1 MSKTLSSDELGY
13 GHAHPRGSRRTDRNV
28 LCARARMRRAAG
40 VCDPVRSLAQ
50 GASALSRN
58 NRSRLVRLPGDLRA
72 AQGHGDGRA
81 RRCGHTRAHHRRASA
96 HRRAAPEFIQ
106 ASSKLQASSPLRQA
120 PQGGAAS
127 EPEESLLGLMGARVG
142 ARARA
147 GPAAY
152 SRVRGWSL
160 AAVTPL
166 PPSPRP
172 ARRRH
177 TRRSQTTA
185 RRHLPIWTC
194 RRVSRR
200 KVIGSQGSAC
210 ATVAGAGMWRSPHD
224 APTPA
229 STPAYARAGIVA
241 ARGSALRHIAVAL

>member
-1 MSKTLSSDELGY
+1 MSLATGTRIPVGPGEQTAMY
-13 GHAHPRGSRRTDRNV
+13 
-28 LCARARMRRAAG
+28 CA
-40 VCDPVRSLAQ
+40 PVRECDGLRECAIPF
-50 GASALSRN
+50 GAWRRGTSALSRN

-166 PPSPRP
+166 PHRHGRRADVTHDDRKPPP
-172 ARRRH
+172 A
-177 TRRSQTTA
+177 
-185 RRHLPIWTC
+185 
-194 RRVSRR
+194 
-200 KVIGSQGSAC
+200 VIFRYGH
-210 ATVAGAGMWRSPHD
+210 AGGCPGAK
-224 APTPA
+224 
-229 STPAYARAGIVA
+229 
-241 ARGSALRHIAVAL
+241 